1 MSAKNETLSRVLIV
15 ALGLCIVCSVV
26 VSTAAVA
33 LKPQQAANKARDLK
47 RNILMA
53 GGLYNPE
60 LSVEEQFASI
70 EARVVD
76 LDTGM
81 FLDDVDPS
89 TFDQRKAAKHPSSS
103 KALSGDED
111 LAKILRRENRAT
123 VYLVNDESGALD
135 RIILPIHGYGLWST
149 LYGFVALESDAN
161 TIVGLGFY
169 EHGET
174 PGLGGEVDNPNWK
187 AKWPGKLAYKD
198 GEVAISILKGAVN
211 PASVDA
217 SWQVDG
223 LSGATLT
230 TKGVHNLVQYWLGD
244 DGFAPL
250 LGNIRGGNA

>member
-1 MSAKNETLSRVLIV
+1 MSAKNETLSRVLTV

-89 TFDQRKAAKHPSSS
+89 TFDQRKAAKDPSSS

-250 LGNIRGGNA
+250 LGNIRGGNT

>member
-1 MSAKNETLSRVLIV
+1 MSAKNETLSRVLTV

-70 EARVVD
+70 QTRVVD

-89 TFDQRKAAKHPSSS
+89 TFDQRKSAKDPASS

-111 LAKILRRENRAT
+111 PAKILRRENRAT
-123 VYLVNDESGALD
+123 VYLVNDDAGDLD

-198 GEVAISILKGAVN
+198 GEVAISVLKGAVN
-211 PASVDA
+211 PASGNA

>member
-1 MSAKNETLSRVLIV
+1 MSAKNETLSRVLTV

-70 EARVVD
+70 QTRVVD

-81 FLDDVDPS
+81 FVDDVDPS
-89 TFDQRKAAKHPSSS
+89 TFDQRKAAKDPASS
-103 KALSGDED
+103 KALLADED
-111 LAKILRRENRAT
+111 PAKILRRENRAT
-123 VYLVNDESGALD
+123 VYLVNDDSGSLD

-174 PGLGGEVDNPNWK
+174 PGLGGEVDNPSWK
-187 AKWPGKLAYKD
+187 AKWPGKLAYKE
-198 GEVAISILKGAVN
+198 GEVAISVLKGPVN
-211 PASVDA
+211 GSSPDA
-217 SWQVDG
+217 QWQVDG

>member
-1 MSAKNETLSRVLIV
+1 MSAKNETLSRVLTV